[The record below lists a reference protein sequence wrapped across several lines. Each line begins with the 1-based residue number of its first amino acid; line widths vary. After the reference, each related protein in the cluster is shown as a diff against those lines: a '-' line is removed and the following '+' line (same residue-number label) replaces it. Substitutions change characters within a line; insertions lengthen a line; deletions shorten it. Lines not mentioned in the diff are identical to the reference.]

1 MPLKVSSR
9 ITLRGFFK
17 GISMKKYRY
26 GKGLFTFKQIEFLM
40 KRKYVNNWQEK
51 LDIMTRHPVEDIHKR
66 SCLKC
71 SREFETMGK
80 FMRVCGYCKKS
91 EEWAWGE
98 A

>member
-1 MPLKVSSR
+1 
-9 ITLRGFFK
+9 
-17 GISMKKYRY
+17 MKKYRY
-26 GKGLFTFKQIEFLM
+26 GKGLFTYAQMEFLL
-40 KRKYVNNWQEK
+40 KRKYGISKYREK
-51 LDIMTRHPVEDIHKR
+51 LDIMTRFPVGDIYKR

-80 FMRVCGYCKKS
+80 FMRICGYCKKS